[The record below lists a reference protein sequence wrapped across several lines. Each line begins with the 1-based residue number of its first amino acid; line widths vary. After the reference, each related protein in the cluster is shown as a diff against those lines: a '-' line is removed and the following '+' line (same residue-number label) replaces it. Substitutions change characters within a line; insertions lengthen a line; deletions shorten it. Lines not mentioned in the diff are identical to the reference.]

1 MLKISY
7 YNSFWKRNTQIN
19 EPVAV
24 AIDKTSYYP
33 FSYNNSAQI
42 IIRSPEE
49 LLKLIQDCT
58 QMLLEVE
65 HFKRE
70 SYCYDVNKEE
80 CSELCPYKNV

>member
-7 YNSFWKRNTQIN
+7 HNSFWKRNIQID
-19 EPVAV
+19 EPVAA
-24 AIDKTSYYP
+24 AIDKTAYYP

-49 LLKLIQDCT
+49 LLKLIQECT

-65 HFKRE
+65 HYKRK
-70 SYCYDVNKEE
+70 SYYDDVNREE